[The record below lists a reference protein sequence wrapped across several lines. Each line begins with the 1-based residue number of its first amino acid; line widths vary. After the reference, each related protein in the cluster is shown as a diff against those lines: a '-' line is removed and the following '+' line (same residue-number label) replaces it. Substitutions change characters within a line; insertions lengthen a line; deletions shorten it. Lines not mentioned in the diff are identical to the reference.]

1 MPGLYGAIDR
11 VEGDVNA
18 GASVGYGQSEK
29 GHTMLFGTNPNA
41 ARPGGDGFEKGS
53 VGRRSAVIWG
63 ASVVW
68 LVLVWRA
75 VRGF

>member
-1 MPGLYGAIDR
+1 MGSGLYAGSRLGQI
-11 VEGDVNA
+11 EA
-18 GASVGYGQSEK
+18 GAQVGYEQQDRAYTG
-29 GHTMLFGTNPNA
+29 LFGSNES
-41 ARPGGDGFEKGS
+41 RPGGDGFEKGS
-53 VGRRSAVIWG
+53 VGRRSAIIWG